1 MKIIVAEDDPV
12 SNHFIRR
19 ILEYWGHDIHSVT
32 DGEQAW
38 ELIEENGNPDLI
50 LSDWDMP
57 NMTGVELCR
66 KIRNDPSKKEIYLIL
81 LTAKNL
87 KTDMYNGFKM
97 GADDFISKPVT
108 EKELKES
115 LEKGEKFLKDNKIDR
130 EDLRRKNINNF
141 VLRHQSIHQ

>member
-1 MKIIVAEDDPV
+1 MKIIIAEDDPV
-12 SNHFIRR
+12 SNHFIKK
-19 ILEYWGHDIHSVT
+19 ILEYWGHDIQSVI

-38 ELIEENGNPDLI
+38 AAIEENGNPDLI

-57 NMTGVELCR
+57 NLTGVDLCK
-66 KIRNDPSKKEIYLIL
+66 KIRNDPTKKDIYIIL

-115 LEKGEKFLKDNKIDR
+115 LEKGEKFLKDETKDR

>member
-1 MKIIVAEDDPV
+1 MKIIIAEDDPV
-12 SNHFIRR
+12 SNHFLKR
-19 ILEYWGHDIHSVT
+19 ILLYWGHEIQSVT

-38 ELIEENGNPDLI
+38 AAIDEMGNPDLI

-57 NMTGVELCR
+57 NLTGVELC
-66 KIRNDPSKKEIYLIL
+66 KKVRNDPNKREIYLIL

-87 KTDMYNGFKM
+87 KADMYNGFKN

-108 EKELKES
+108 EKELRLS
-115 LEKGEKFLKDNKIDR
+115 IEKGEKFLKDDTIDR

-141 VLRHQSIHQ
+141 VLRHQSIHD